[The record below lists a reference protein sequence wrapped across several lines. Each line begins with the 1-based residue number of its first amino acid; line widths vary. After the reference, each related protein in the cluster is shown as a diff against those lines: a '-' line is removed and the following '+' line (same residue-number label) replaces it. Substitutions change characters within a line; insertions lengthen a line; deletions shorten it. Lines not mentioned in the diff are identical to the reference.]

1 MNGGR
6 SLNSVIEPRVRIE
19 ESDFY
24 KATGM
29 WASAPA
35 RVALIRLLKEDVTA
49 RSLSK
54 IWKDEMEFV
63 EDHFTLRL
71 DHWVPK
77 VTGLVLVSLGVCLL
91 AIFIVM
97 HTSLPAAYLL
107 TLVSVLLAVTFFILL
122 AEFFIPYSIAARIE
136 PMVEKVN
143 AELPEIL
150 RLWKRGA

>member
-1 MNGGR
+1 MNGDT
-6 SLNSVIEPRVRIE
+6 SPNALVPIDE
-19 ESDFY
+19 EGFY

-35 RVALIRLLKEDVTA
+35 RVGLIRLMKEDVTA

-54 IWKDEMEFV
+54 IWKGEMAFV
-63 EDHFTLRL
+63 EDRFTLRL

-77 VTGLVLVSLGVCLL
+77 VTGLILMSLGACLV

-107 TLVSVLLAVTFFILL
+107 TLVSVLLAIAFFILPAQFL
-122 AEFFIPYSIAARIE
+122 IPYSIAARIA

-143 AELPEIL
+143 AELPGIL
-150 RLWKRGA
+150 ARWRLGA